1 MKVLI
6 VASEAAP
13 VATTGGLGDVVGSL
27 PAALKDLGC
36 SVSVAIPAYR
46 TTLDRIQAWDTAVG
60 DLSVPMAWGGMAGE
74 ILESQLAPGVPL
86 YLVRCDPFFDR
97 EGIYGTPAGGYDDN
111 PERYIFFSRM
121 IPLLCAS
128 LSLTPDVILANDWQ
142 TGLVMALLKEGA
154 VPGAAGVFA
163 IHNMGYLGLLPLD
176 RVGSI
181 GLPYPYYRMEG
192 MEFYGQISL
201 LKAGIAYAES
211 VVTVSP
217 TYAREI
223 QTPEMGF
230 GLDGLMR
237 AVRDRLH
244 GILNG
249 VDYRVWDP
257 GMDPHLIR
265 TYTPND
271 LSGKAA
277 CKEDLLRE
285 MGLPSILKGRPIAG
299 MVTRLVEQKGSR
311 LLRDACH
318 ALFSMDM
325 GLVVLGSGDAVYEQA
340 LTDLQARYPDRL
352 GLKIGFDPG
361 LAHRIV
367 AGCDLFLIPSLY
379 EPCGLTQMHSLKYGT
394 IPVARATG
402 GLKDTIVDPDEGKG
416 EGTGF
421 KFDRFHATDLV
432 AGVARAI
439 MAWQRPHVWK
449 VMQQNA
455 MNQDFSWR
463 RSAGAYLRLFEQTV
477 AGDRSRRVGI

>member
-1 MKVLI
+1 MNVLI

-13 VATTGGLGDVVGSL
+13 IATTGGLGDVVGSL
-27 PAALKDLGC
+27 PTALRDLGC

-46 TTLDRIQAWDTAVG
+46 TALDRIQTWDTAVE
-60 DLSVPMAWGGMAGE
+60 DLSVPMGGEGVAGD
-74 ILESQLAPGVPL
+74 ILQSELAPGVPL

-97 EGIYGTPAGGYDDN
+97 EGIYGTPAGGYSDN

-128 LSLTPDVILANDWQ
+128 LSLKPDVILANDWQ
-142 TGLVMALLKEGA
+142 TGLVMALLNEGA
-154 VPGAAGVFA
+154 VPGTAGVFA
-163 IHNMGYLGLLPLD
+163 IHNMGYLGLTPLD
-176 RVGSI
+176 RAGSI
-181 GLPYPYYRMEG
+181 GLPTTYYRMEG
-192 MEFYGQISL
+192 LEFYGQISL
-201 LKAGIAYAES
+201 LKAGIVYAKG

-217 TYAREI
+217 TYAQEI

-237 AVRDRLH
+237 AVRSRVY

-249 VDYRVWDP
+249 VDYGVWNP
-257 GMDPHLIR
+257 VIDPHLIR
-265 TYTPND
+265 TYSPGD

-277 CKEDLLRE
+277 CKEDLLSE
-285 MGLPSILKGRPIAG
+285 MGLPLALRDRPIAG
-299 MVTRLVEQKGSR
+299 MVTRLVEQKGSG

-318 ALFSMDM
+318 ALFSMGM
-325 GLVVLGSGDAVYEQA
+325 GLVVLGSGNAVYEQA
-340 LTDLQARYPDRL
+340 LVDLQARHPDHF

-367 AGCDLFLIPSLY
+367 AGSDLFLIPSLY
-379 EPCGLTQMHSLKYGT
+379 EPCGLTQMYSLKYGT
-394 IPVARATG
+394 IPVVRATG
-402 GLKDTIVDPDEGKG
+402 GLRDTVVDPDEGKG

-439 MAWQRPHVWK
+439 MAWQRPDVWK
-449 VMQQNA
+449 AMEQNA
-455 MNQDFSWR
+455 MAQDFSWR
-463 RSAGAYLRLFEQTV
+463 RSAEAYLRLFERTA
-477 AGDRSRRVGI
+477 AGSDSGI